1 MKRTRLGRTCVA
13 TAIGCSILVFSSTP
27 FAAPP
32 PQNSSNPQFSVGLTT
47 QTDASGA
54 TVVTIPGPLA
64 AFQRIAAISRKASP
78 EEILPFLARNIVV
91 DGYQHSQD
99 RSRKPTEYLK
109 LLDAYLDQA
118 RELQALADAQ
128 GRIRVTDCNDVDPLL
143 RVLGYR
149 LRNACGHDAAVETA
163 DPERAFLTVD
173 SGFPLV
179 QLEEDL
185 QQGKPFDYLFGYS
198 AVPVLFTAKDWA
210 WTDKNLVDTLLED
223 PALARLY
230 WAFSRL
236 DEQTAIL
243 LRQTPG
249 LKALVPA
256 APILDFYGG
265 HLAVRSG
272 KVLVPGGAAG
282 EAAWKDLVGA
292 SPDAPSEFLV
302 RLLQKD
308 EGWLA
313 AYFDALWYVPRTQQ
327 QYFAEPSQLKRFY
340 EALRGKELDPSPA
353 RSVFRPTANLYLLTS
368 RLLLDPDGRPHVPG
382 NLEVWKE
389 IFRRKSD
396 TRAVRDWAKRSG
408 NWRQPEQLLEAMM
421 SLARVPSEDGP
432 LQVYLQLMEIDRHR
446 APERRLSPAMV
457 RQMAD
462 RYSRYRDQ
470 YLIFTEFT
478 DLDDGS
484 VGSFLATADAID
496 RIGND
501 AVQANALGL
510 FQANLGL
517 WQILARQGQ
526 IPRPNWS
533 SSWQKALQPFV
544 TVKTTSDLYDA
555 SRASLGEIWRAT
567 GATTPITQDGLIN
580 KLAGPPQTDPE
591 AQQIHQKI
599 ADRIR
604 SVMDSQRLVS
614 LSTLYQLGDGLTEM
628 SQGKAISDSLIR
640 MAGALREFEMPLP
653 IFTNRERSEWAS
665 GLQHNPHTSLQT
677 RTDLSKVISNSKRS
691 PNDLAAARGV
701 LTPFLRDALVGLN
714 YAYYEPPGAQMIR
727 NNPLFVRSHNFSGQ
741 MTMKGDEVW
750 QTPRVFGRGWSA
762 SGGAHLAGSISDLPY
777 VLSQVEQDFIVPEN
791 VQSLIWADLVPTI
804 LTSAILPRWWNVTAA
819 EMHAAAL
826 YQQLGEQ
833 LLAAA
838 ATQEELRQTVV
849 ASLSEYMLPRRE
861 GAVEKS
867 LRAGRAEDALVQV
880 MPSELF
886 FLGAAF
892 AQNHP
897 AQAEAMGEAGSRLI
911 RMRRESPEEVS
922 VEKISADFGVPH
934 PMLAQ
939 SYARELFEMK
949 PLPTFLGYSSRLM
962 AESWESSNLFW
973 ARLAAEQNYHPAA
986 LNDLVPALTHR
997 MIEKIFATHL
1007 EDWPAVLRAL
1017 QETAEEFRLGKTAAG
1032 SPPAA
1037 GRGM

>member
-1 MKRTRLGRTCVA
+1 M
-13 TAIGCSILVFSSTP
+13 
-27 FAAPP
+27 
-32 PQNSSNPQFSVGLTT
+32 
-47 QTDASGA
+47 
-54 TVVTIPGPLA
+54 
-64 AFQRIAAISRKASP
+64 
-78 EEILPFLARNIVV
+78 
-91 DGYQHSQD
+91 
-99 RSRKPTEYLK
+99 
-109 LLDAYLDQA
+109 
-118 RELQALADAQ
+118 
-128 GRIRVTDCNDVDPLL
+128 
-143 RVLGYR
+143 
-149 LRNACGHDAAVETA
+149 
-163 DPERAFLTVD
+163 
-173 SGFPLV
+173 
-179 QLEEDL
+179 
-185 QQGKPFDYLFGYS
+185 
-198 AVPVLFTAKDWA
+198 
-210 WTDKNLVDTLLED
+210 
-223 PALARLY
+223 
-230 WAFSRL
+230 
-236 DEQTAIL
+236 
-243 LRQTPG
+243 
-249 LKALVPA
+249 
-256 APILDFYGG
+256 
-265 HLAVRSG
+265 
-272 KVLVPGGAAG
+272 
-282 EAAWKDLVGA
+282 
-292 SPDAPSEFLV
+292 
-302 RLLQKD
+302 
-308 EGWLA
+308 
-313 AYFDALWYVPRTQQ
+313 
-327 QYFAEPSQLKRFY
+327 
-340 EALRGKELDPSPA
+340 
-353 RSVFRPTANLYLLTS
+353 
-368 RLLLDPDGRPHVPG
+368 
-382 NLEVWKE
+382 
-389 IFRRKSD
+389 
-396 TRAVRDWAKRSG
+396 
-408 NWRQPEQLLEAMM
+408 
-421 SLARVPSEDGP
+421 
-432 LQVYLQLMEIDRHR
+432 
-446 APERRLSPAMV
+446 
-457 RQMAD
+457 
-462 RYSRYRDQ
+462 
-470 YLIFTEFT
+470 
-478 DLDDGS
+478 
-484 VGSFLATADAID
+484 
-496 RIGND
+496 
-501 AVQANALGL
+501 
-510 FQANLGL
+510 
-517 WQILARQGQ
+517 
-526 IPRPNWS
+526 
-533 SSWQKALQPFV
+533 
-544 TVKTTSDLYDA
+544 
-555 SRASLGEIWRAT
+555 
-567 GATTPITQDGLIN
+567 
-580 KLAGPPQTDPE
+580 
-591 AQQIHQKI
+591 
-599 ADRIR
+599 
-604 SVMDSQRLVS
+604 
-614 LSTLYQLGDGLTEM
+614 STLYQLGDGLTEM

-867 LRAGRAEDALVQV
+867 LRAGRAEDALAQV

-939 SYARELFEMK
+939 TYARELFEMK

-962 AESWESSNLFW
+962 AESWESSNLYW